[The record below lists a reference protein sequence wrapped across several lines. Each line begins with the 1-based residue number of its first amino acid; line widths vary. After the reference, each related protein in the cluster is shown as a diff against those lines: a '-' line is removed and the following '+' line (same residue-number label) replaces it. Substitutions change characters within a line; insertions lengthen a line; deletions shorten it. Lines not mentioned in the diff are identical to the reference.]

1 MYLKDTAVFPNNPAS
16 SQISLRSVDLRL
28 ALVEIHCLRHGMSE
42 TVLQSFSE
50 RYVVLCYVM

>member
-1 MYLKDTAVFPNNPAS
+1 MYLKDTAVLPNNPAS

-42 TVLQSFSE
+42 
-50 RYVVLCYVM
+50 